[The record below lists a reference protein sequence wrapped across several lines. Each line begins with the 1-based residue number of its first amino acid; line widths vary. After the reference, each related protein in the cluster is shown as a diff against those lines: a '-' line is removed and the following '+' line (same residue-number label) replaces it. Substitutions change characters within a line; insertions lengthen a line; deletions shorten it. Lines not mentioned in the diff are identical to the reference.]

1 MKNLPIYLI
10 VLVLLINL
18 VVACPSWA
26 ESSSSLMSNSDY
38 FQVGQKV
45 IWLYKAR
52 ADSTN
57 VQRIPAE
64 IIKLGNKQ
72 VQIKVSLHD
81 NEFVNRWVSR
91 DRLENFPQLKESY
104 LLR

>member
-1 MKNLPIYLI
+1 MKVFPISLV
-10 VLVLLINL
+10 VLVFLINL

-26 ESSSSLMSNSDY
+26 ETPPSLVSNPDY

-52 ADSTN
+52 ADSAN

-64 IIKLGNKQ
+64 IVKLGPKQ
-72 VQIKVSLHD
+72 VQIKVSKRN
-81 NEFVNRWVSR
+81 NEFTNRWVNR
-91 DRLENFPQLKESY
+91 NRLEN
-104 LLR
+104 

>member
-1 MKNLPIYLI
+1 MKVFPISLV
-10 VLVLLINL
+10 VLVFLINL

-26 ESSSSLMSNSDY
+26 ETPPSLVSNPDY

-52 ADSTN
+52 ADSAD

-64 IIKLGNKQ
+64 IVRLGSKQ
-72 VQIKVSLHD
+72 VQIKVSKRN
-81 NEFVNRWVSR
+81 NEFTNRWVNPNK
-91 DRLENFPQLKESY
+91 LEN
-104 LLR
+104 